1 MLQQSWAR
9 FKIFT
14 QRDVRALRRS
24 ISPLSQ
30 PRVSYIDRCADE
42 LVDAFIA
49 VPVTSLFRGGVL
61 PSHDLARISSSC
73 LEYRAS
79 TAPDSPAIYM
89 QYSKKSLAIREWK
102 DEVTNPEVSMN

>member
-1 MLQQSWAR
+1 MLRQSRAR

-49 VPVTSLFRGGVL
+49 VSVTSLFRGGAL
-61 PSHDLARISSSC
+61 PSHDRADLELVSRILSFNC
-73 LEYRAS
+73 AQPPLFTYNTQR
-79 TAPDSPAIYM
+79 
-89 QYSKKSLAIREWK
+89 
-102 DEVTNPEVSMN
+102 EVS